1 MKDFK
6 DLRVKYKEFRYK
18 AYKITE
24 DDNIIRIQYIFEI
37 PRLKTFMPTI
47 EIEKGNNIQFNN
59 IDNDYIK
66 NIVFN
71 IGMVE
76 LISYWKSACPEKV
89 IIECGEL
96 NKEQIEWFKKLYYYG
111 LRRI

>member
-1 MKDFK
+1 MEKFNY
-6 DLRVKYKEFRYK
+6 LRDKYKVFIYK
-18 AYKITE
+18 NYDITE
-24 DDNIIRIQYIFEI
+24 DDKVIEIKYEFEI
-37 PRLKTFMPTI
+37 PHLKTFSPKI
-47 EIEKGNNIQFNN
+47 EIKKEN
-59 IDNDYIK
+59 IDFKSIDNKYVR

-76 LISYWKSACPEKV
+76 LISYWKCACPEKV

-96 NKEQIEWFKKLYYYG
+96 NDEQIEWFKKLYYYG